1 MKKERLIN
9 VILLD
14 NARDI
19 NLKYFLLP
27 LLAALA
33 LPTAVN
39 AEVIYLECSGEALK
53 RRQPIYYFTT
63 TINEGAGT
71 AIVDGSSK
79 QQHFGA
85 KYPSR
90 GIVVS
95 TPSEFVVSVSF
106 NRDFEEVIRINRY
119 DGSYFMRRQSKEFDF
134 IGDDMSKG
142 TCKKSEPRN
151 RAF

>member
-1 MKKERLIN
+1 MRKLFI
-9 VILLD
+9 
-14 NARDI
+14 
-19 NLKYFLLP
+19 P
-27 LLAALA
+27 LLAAIA

-39 AEVIYLECSGEALK
+39 AEVIYLQCNGEALK

-63 TINEGAGT
+63 TINENAGT